1 MALPTLKTT
10 QLQSGFKMSSQMF
23 LKLSVEMGTGTF
35 KMAAGGSLDIFKIA
49 TKINLCFQLTSWKS
63 NIFCLTWQNYDASG
77 SHSYKGNRPNFFY
90 VAFGVQLVS
99 LQRLPAAS
107 QGHLT
112 KNNSLW
118 SELGASKTQNSFENL
133 RRNWHR
139 GTFFVDWNKNKSTF
153 ILRSCFQSFLVW
165 IVTLASDANPI
176 SPLLGALVC

>member
-1 MALPTLKTT
+1 
-10 QLQSGFKMSSQMF
+10 MSSQRF
-23 LKLSVEMGTGTF
+23 LNLGVEMGTGTF
-35 KMAAGGSLDIFKIA
+35 KMAVGGRLDIFKIA
-49 TKINLCFQLTSWKS
+49 TKINLCFLLTSWKS
-63 NIFCLTWQNYDASG
+63 NVFCFTWQNYDTSG
-77 SHSYKGNRPNFFY
+77 SHSYNGNRPNFFY

-139 GTFFVDWNKNKSTF
+139 GTFFLDWNKNKSTF

-176 SPLLGALVC
+176 RPLLGALAC